1 MVLMMSKSKI
11 GSLIEMLGGKT
22 SRPAIFLIVLL
33 IAAGT
38 IYAAWVSQE
47 HNRLNKDKSVKA
59 LENLRRKYASVDSV
73 HIVADAKI
81 TVYGGNFATGR
92 GSFEYWAEG
101 VRYRI
106 KCSTDKQLKLS
117 SDVDIAYNG
126 ERFQFFDV
134 AAGTLSYSS
143 IDDFR
148 SHAALPNPFFL
159 PVDFLSRSDDD
170 CRLCRL
176 RLSDMKSDSERW
188 SRRAQA
194 LEKKAE
200 RYDTSNNVVT
210 ELEMPGGTTQKTP
223 FNLRITMSGPDEET
237 AWPSQIERID
247 PNRRVRASV
256 SFKDFM
262 ENSPLRLPRDIT
274 VTVFDE
280 IGNLSFRLE
289 YAVKLLEVNR
299 PVDNETFT
307 LSFDNAEGVW
317 DSDKMRFVKE
327 RHPNPKV
334 P

>member
-1 MVLMMSKSKI
+1 MMAMMAKSEI
-11 GSLIEMLGGKT
+11 RRLIEMLGGKT
-22 SRPAIFLIVLL
+22 WAPAVLLIVLL

-47 HNRLNKDKSVKA
+47 HNRLNKDKSVAA
-59 LENLRRKYASVDSV
+59 LENLRLMYSSVNSV

-81 TVYGGNFATGR
+81 TVYGGNFAIGR

-101 VRYRI
+101 ARYRI
-106 KCSTDKQLKLS
+106 KCSTDKQLKLN

-134 AAGTLSYSS
+134 AAGTLSYRST
-143 IDDFR
+143 DDFR

-176 RLSDMKSDSERW
+176 RLSDMKSDNERW

-200 RYDTSNNVVT
+200 RHDSNNNVVT
-210 ELEMPGGTTQKTP
+210 ELEMPGGTTQRTP

-247 PNRRVRASV
+247 SNRRVRASV

-262 ENSPLRLPRDIT
+262 ENGPLRLPRDIT

-280 IGNLSFRLE
+280 KGNLTFRLE
-289 YAVKLLEVNR
+289 YAVKLLEINR
-299 PVDNETFT
+299 RLQNDVFT
-307 LSFDNAEGVW
+307 ISFDDAESVW
-317 DSDKMRFVKE
+317 DSDGRRFVQEK
-327 RHPNPKV
+327 RAKASRQ
-334 P
+334 